1 MKHLV
6 LYIIFLL
13 TAFCSKASA
22 QQGWI
27 TTIDDSVWQNGK
39 YNWISGSDGRLWQSG
54 KFVTDIE
61 GNILLVCDDV
71 YYNCYYTDWALVCM
85 KRVIETDVVRG
96 RTIAVHDTYGAID
109 LLGNVIVD
117 FKYKNPKRVYADKA
131 WKNRCKDAQL
141 GTKYADI
148 IRRAESAME
157 KHAVRAMVYKIGAA
171 RAASVGNGG
180 CKVEDKHLLAGK
192 INGKYGV
199 LDDFYNVVIDF
210 AYDDM
215 YHQKIDNHF
224 VPVKQHGN
232 TNWDL
237 LDYCG
242 TTVWQNFATKI
253 TWYYIVDGHYWIR
266 YVAADDNKDHYST
279 YDPHVKV
286 VDFIKHY
293 VSLNMKYWMR
303 KNETETSADYA
314 ARLSE
319 QNNAYAQ
326 EVYAELA
333 VDTYRKL
340 YPEEKLFIIGDYDLD
355 DKSFLVKTDFGS
367 VAMNVP
373 ESEFI
378 KFKTRWNDGSVVLAN
393 GEYLKTGQD
402 MTPLSFHHTEAGL
415 TLHRLDVIDKV
426 AINSYIANSYIPYR
440 GADYTDVAALP
451 DVDIALVGDGEGK
464 DKGKGGGEIY
474 TAPSDVDTNI
484 PYGSIARAAKTFV
497 VIVDNE
503 NYRQLAKVP
512 FALNDGRIFAEYCT
526 RTFGIPADNVMRY
539 DNATYGMMLEALTR
553 LGNIAKAYGGDI
565 DVIFYYSGHGAPSET
580 DRKAYLVPVDA
591 YTVQPQ
597 GCCSLEHL
605 YAQLGSMGARKVLCL
620 IDACFS
626 GNAKSDGNE
635 LLSSVRGLGIETQDD
650 VPSGNTVVMTASHGE
665 QTAMPFREKRHG
677 MFTYFMLKKLQ
688 LTGGRV
694 TLGELFDYVE
704 AEVRKAS
711 AVKANRMQTPT
722 VTVSGD
728 MPDGWRDTAF

>member
-22 QQGWI
+22 HWSIAGS
-27 TTIDDSVWQNGK
+27 DGKLWQNGK
-39 YNWISGSDGRLWQSG
+39 L
-54 KFVTDIE
+54 VTDIE
-61 GNILLVCDDV
+61 GNIILNCNDV
-71 YYNCYYTDWALVCM
+71 YYNCYYTNWALVCM

-171 RAASVGNGG
+171 RAASVENGG

-199 LDDFYNVVIDF
+199 FDDFYNVVIDF

-415 TLHRLDVIDKV
+415 TLHRLDIIDKV

>member
-22 QQGWI
+22 HWSIAGS
-27 TTIDDSVWQNGK
+27 DGKLWQNGK
-39 YNWISGSDGRLWQSG
+39 L
-54 KFVTDIE
+54 VTDIE
-61 GNILLVCDDV
+61 GNIILNCNDV
-71 YYNCYYTDWALVCM
+71 YYNCYYTNWALVCM
-85 KRVIETDVVRG
+85 KRVVETDVVRG

-141 GTKYADI
+141 GTKYADM

-171 RAASVGNGG
+171 RAASVEKGG
-180 CKVEDKHLLAGK
+180 CKIENKHLLAGK

-215 YHQKIDNHF
+215 YHDKIDNHF
-224 VPVKQHGN
+224 VPVKQQGN

-253 TWYYIVDGHYWIR
+253 TGYYIVDGHYWMSHV
-266 YVAADDNKDHYST
+266 YPKDNKNHYSD

-340 YPEEKLFIIGDYDLD
+340 YPEEKLFTIGDYDLD

-378 KFKTRWNDGSVVLAN
+378 KFKTRWNDGSVVLADGKN
-393 GEYLKTGQD
+393 MKTMQNL
-402 MTPLSFHHTEAGL
+402 TPLSFHHTEAGL

-565 DVIFYYSGHGAPSET
+565 DVIFYYSGHGAPSEA

>member
-22 QQGWI
+22 HWSI
-27 TTIDDSVWQNGK
+27 A
-39 YNWISGSDGRLWQSG
+39 GSDGRLWKNG
-54 KFVTDIE
+54 RFITDIE
-61 GNILLVCDDV
+61 GNILLACDDV
-71 YYNCYYTDWALVCM
+71 YYNFYYTNWALVGM
-85 KRVIETDVVRG
+85 KRVRETDVVRG

-131 WKNRCKDAQL
+131 WKNRCKNAQL

-171 RAASVGNGG
+171 RAASVENGG
-180 CKVEDKHLLAGK
+180 CKIEDKHLLAGK

-215 YHQKIDNHF
+215 YHGKIDNHF
-224 VPVKQHGN
+224 VPVKQQGN
-232 TNWDL
+232 ANWDL

-242 TTVWQNFATKI
+242 TTVWQNFATEI
-253 TWYYIVDGHYWIR
+253 ARDYIFDDGHWIR
-266 YVAADDNKDHYST
+266 YVSARDNKYHYST

-340 YPEEKLFIIGDYDLD
+340 

-378 KFKTRWNDGSVVLAN
+378 KFKTRWNDGSVVLADGKN
-393 GEYLKTGQD
+393 MKTMQNL
-402 MTPLSFHHTEAGL
+402 TPLSFHHIEAGL
-415 TLHRLDVIDKV
+415 TLHRLDVIDNV
-426 AINSYIANSYIPYR
+426 AVNSYIANSYIPYR

-464 DKGKGGGEIY
+464 DKGKGGGEIH

-565 DVIFYYSGHGAPSET
+565 DVIFYYSGHGAPSEA

>member
-22 QQGWI
+22 HWSIAGS
-27 TTIDDSVWQNGK
+27 DGKLWQNGK
-39 YNWISGSDGRLWQSG
+39 L
-54 KFVTDIE
+54 VTDIE
-61 GNILLVCDDV
+61 GNIILNCNDV
-71 YYNCYYTDWALVCM
+71 YYNCYYTNWALVCM

-171 RAASVGNGG
+171 RAASVENGG

-199 LDDFYNVVIDF
+199 FDDFYNVVIDF

-367 VAMNVP
+367 VAMNLP

>member
-22 QQGWI
+22 HWPIAGS
-27 TTIDDSVWQNGK
+27 DGKLWQNGK
-39 YNWISGSDGRLWQSG
+39 L
-54 KFVTDIE
+54 VTDIE
-61 GNILLVCDDV
+61 GNIILNCNDV
-71 YYNCYYTDWALVCM
+71 YYNCYYTNWALVGM

-141 GTKYADI
+141 GTKYADM

-171 RAASVGNGG
+171 RAASVENGG
-180 CKVEDKHLLAGK
+180 CKIENKHLLAGK

-215 YHQKIDNHF
+215 YNQKIDNHF
-224 VPVKQHGN
+224 VPVKQQGN
-232 TNWDL
+232 ANWDL

-242 TTVWQNFATKI
+242 TTVWQNFATEI
-253 TWYYIVDGHYWIR
+253 ARDYIVDSDGHWIR
-266 YVAADDNKDHYST
+266 YVAARDNKYHYST

-340 YPEEKLFIIGDYDLD
+340 YPKEKLFIIGDYDLD

-378 KFKTRWNDGSVVLAN
+378 KFKTRWNDGSVVLADGKN
-393 GEYLKTGQD
+393 MKTMQNL
-402 MTPLSFHHTEAGL
+402 TPLSFHHTEAGL
-415 TLHRLDVIDKV
+415 TLHRLDVIDNV
-426 AINSYIANSYIPYR
+426 AVNSYIANSYIPYR

-464 DKGKGGGEIY
+464 DKGKGGGEIH

-565 DVIFYYSGHGAPSET
+565 DVIFYYSGHGAPSEA

>member
-22 QQGWI
+22 HWSIAGS
-27 TTIDDSVWQNGK
+27 DGKLWQNGK
-39 YNWISGSDGRLWQSG
+39 L
-54 KFVTDIE
+54 VTDIE
-61 GNILLVCDDV
+61 GNIILNCNDV
-71 YYNCYYTDWALVCM
+71 YYNCYYTNWALVCM

-171 RAASVGNGG
+171 RAASVENGG

-199 LDDFYNVVIDF
+199 FDDFYNVVIDF

-378 KFKTRWNDGSVVLAN
+378 KFKTRWNDGSVVLADGKN
-393 GEYLKTGQD
+393 MKTMQNL
-402 MTPLSFHHTEAGL
+402 TPLSFHHTEAGL

>member
-22 QQGWI
+22 HWSIAGS
-27 TTIDDSVWQNGK
+27 DGKLWQNGK
-39 YNWISGSDGRLWQSG
+39 L
-54 KFVTDIE
+54 VTDIE
-61 GNILLVCDDV
+61 GNIILNCNDV
-71 YYNCYYTDWALVCM
+71 YYNCYYTNWALVCM
-85 KRVIETDVVRG
+85 KRVVETDVVRG

-141 GTKYADI
+141 GTKYAEM

-171 RAASVGNGG
+171 RAASVEKGG
-180 CKVEDKHLLAGK
+180 CKIENKHLLAGK

-215 YHQKIDNHF
+215 YHDKIDNHF
-224 VPVKQHGN
+224 VPVKQQGN

-253 TWYYIVDGHYWIR
+253 TGYYIVDGHYWMSHV
-266 YVAADDNKDHYST
+266 YPKDNKNHYSD

-378 KFKTRWNDGSVVLAN
+378 KFKTRWNDGSVVLVDGKN
-393 GEYLKTGQD
+393 MKTMQNL
-402 MTPLSFHHTEAGL
+402 TPLSFHHTEAGL
-415 TLHRLDVIDKV
+415 TLHRLDVIDNV
-426 AINSYIANSYIPYR
+426 AVNSYIANSYIPYR

-526 RTFGIPADNVMRY
+526 RTFGIPDDNVMRY

-565 DVIFYYSGHGAPSET
+565 DVIFYYSGHGAPSEA

-728 MPDGWRDTAF
+728 MPDGWRDASF

>member
-22 QQGWI
+22 HWSIAGS
-27 TTIDDSVWQNGK
+27 DGKLWQNGK
-39 YNWISGSDGRLWQSG
+39 L
-54 KFVTDIE
+54 VTDIE
-61 GNILLVCDDV
+61 GNIILNCNDV
-71 YYNCYYTDWALVCM
+71 YYNCYYTNWALVCM
-85 KRVIETDVVRG
+85 KRVVETDVVRG

-171 RAASVGNGG
+171 RAASVENGG
-180 CKVEDKHLLAGK
+180 CKIENKHLLAGK

-215 YHQKIDNHF
+215 YHEKIDNHF
-224 VPVKQHGN
+224 VPVKQQGN

-266 YVAADDNKDHYST
+266 YIAANDNKDHYSS

-378 KFKTRWNDGSVVLAN
+378 KFKTRWNDGSVVLADGKN
-393 GEYLKTGQD
+393 MKTMQNLA
-402 MTPLSFHHTEAGL
+402 PLSFHHTEAGL

-464 DKGKGGGEIY
+464 DKGKGGGEIH

-565 DVIFYYSGHGAPSET
+565 DVIFYYSGHGAPSEA

>member
-22 QQGWI
+22 HWSIAGS
-27 TTIDDSVWQNGK
+27 DGKLWQNGK
-39 YNWISGSDGRLWQSG
+39 L
-54 KFVTDIE
+54 VTDIE
-61 GNILLVCDDV
+61 GNIILNCNDV
-71 YYNCYYTDWALVCM
+71 YYNCYYTNWALVCM

-171 RAASVGNGG
+171 RAASVENGG

>member
-22 QQGWI
+22 HWSIAGS
-27 TTIDDSVWQNGK
+27 DGKLWQNGK
-39 YNWISGSDGRLWQSG
+39 L
-54 KFVTDIE
+54 VTDIE
-61 GNILLVCDDV
+61 GNIILNCNDV
-71 YYNCYYTDWALVCM
+71 YYNCYYTNWALVCM

-171 RAASVGNGG
+171 RAASVENGG

-415 TLHRLDVIDKV
+415 TLHRLEVIDKV

-440 GADYTDVAALP
+440 GADYTDLAALP

-526 RTFGIPADNVMRY
+526 RTFGIPTDNVMRY

>member
-22 QQGWI
+22 HWSI
-27 TTIDDSVWQNGK
+27 A
-39 YNWISGSDGRLWQSG
+39 GSDGKLWKNG
-54 KFVTDIE
+54 KLVTDIE
-61 GNILLVCDDV
+61 GNIILNCNDV
-71 YYNCYYTDWALVCM
+71 YYNCYYTNWALVCM

-171 RAASVGNGG
+171 RAASVENGG

-415 TLHRLDVIDKV
+415 TLHRLEVIDKV

-526 RTFGIPADNVMRY
+526 RTFGIPTDNVMRY

>member
-85 KRVIETDVVRG
+85 KRVTERSFG
-96 RTIAVHDTYGAID
+96 RIVAEHDTYGAID

-117 FKYKNPKRVYADKA
+117 FKCKNPKRVYADKA
-131 WKNRCKDAQL
+131 WKNRCKDTQL

-171 RAASVGNGG
+171 RAASVEKGG
-180 CKVEDKHLLAGK
+180 CKIENKHLLAGK

-199 LDDFYNVVIDF
+199 LDDFYNVLIDLD
-210 AYDDM
+210 YDDM

-242 TTVWQNFATKI
+242 TTVWHNFATKI
-253 TWYYIVDGHYWIR
+253 TGYSIVDGHYWIR
-266 YVAADDNKDHYST
+266 EIDARDNKEYHCP

-319 QNNAYAQ
+319 QNNAYAK

-340 YPEEKLFIIGDYDLD
+340 SPEEKLFIIGDYDLD

-565 DVIFYYSGHGAPSET
+565 DVIFYYSGHGASSET

>member
-22 QQGWI
+22 HWPI
-27 TTIDDSVWQNGK
+27 A
-39 YNWISGSDGRLWQSG
+39 GSDGRLWKNG

-61 GNILLVCDDV
+61 GNILLACDDV
-71 YYNCYYTDWALVCM
+71 YYNFYYTNWALVGM
-85 KRVIETDVVRG
+85 KRVIETDDVDG
-96 RTIAVHDTYGAID
+96 RPIAVHDTYGAID

-148 IRRAESAME
+148 IRRAESVME

-171 RAASVGNGG
+171 RAASVENGG
-180 CKVEDKHLLAGK
+180 CKIEDKHLLAGK

-215 YHQKIDNHF
+215 YYEKRDNHF
-224 VPVKQHGN
+224 VPVKQQGN

-253 TWYYIVDGHYWIR
+253 TGRYIVDGHDWIR
-266 YVAADDNKDHYST
+266 YVAAYDNKNHYST

-303 KNETETSADYA
+303 KNETETSADYV

-378 KFKTRWNDGSVVLAN
+378 KFKTRWNDGSVVLADGKN
-393 GEYLKTGQD
+393 MKTMQNL
-402 MTPLSFHHTEAGL
+402 TPLSFHHTEAGL
-415 TLHRLDVIDKV
+415 TLHRLDVIDNV
-426 AINSYIANSYIPYR
+426 AVNSYIANSYIPYR

-565 DVIFYYSGHGAPSET
+565 DVIFYYSGHGAPSEA

>member
-22 QQGWI
+22 HWSIAGS
-27 TTIDDSVWQNGK
+27 DGKLWQNGK
-39 YNWISGSDGRLWQSG
+39 L
-54 KFVTDIE
+54 VTDIE
-61 GNILLVCDDV
+61 GNIILNCNDV
-71 YYNCYYTDWALVCM
+71 YYNCYYTNWALVCM

-171 RAASVGNGG
+171 RAASVENGG

-464 DKGKGGGEIY
+464 DKGKVGGEIY

-526 RTFGIPADNVMRY
+526 RTFGIPTDNVMRY

>member
-22 QQGWI
+22 HWSIAGS
-27 TTIDDSVWQNGK
+27 DGKLWQNGK
-39 YNWISGSDGRLWQSG
+39 L
-54 KFVTDIE
+54 VTDIE
-61 GNILLVCDDV
+61 GNIILNCNDV
-71 YYNCYYTDWALVCM
+71 YYNCYYTNWALVCM

-171 RAASVGNGG
+171 RAASVENGG

-378 KFKTRWNDGSVVLAN
+378 KFKTRWNEGSVVLAN

-591 YTVQPQ
+591 YTVQLQ

>member
-22 QQGWI
+22 HWSIAGS
-27 TTIDDSVWQNGK
+27 DGKLWQNGK
-39 YNWISGSDGRLWQSG
+39 L
-54 KFVTDIE
+54 VTDIE
-61 GNILLVCDDV
+61 GNIILNCNDV
-71 YYNCYYTDWALVCM
+71 YYNCYYTNWALVCM

-171 RAASVGNGG
+171 RAASVENGG

-199 LDDFYNVVIDF
+199 FDNFYNVVIDF

-591 YTVQPQ
+591 YIVQPQ

>member
-13 TAFCSKASA
+13 TAFCSKASTHWSIA
-22 QQGWI
+22 
-27 TTIDDSVWQNGK
+27 
-39 YNWISGSDGRLWQSG
+39 GSDGRLWQSG

-61 GNILLVCDDV
+61 GNILLACDDV
-71 YYNCYYTDWALVCM
+71 YYNFYYTNWALVGM

-96 RTIAVHDTYGAID
+96 RTIADHYTYGAID

-141 GTKYADI
+141 GTKYADM

-157 KHAVRAMVYKIGAA
+157 KHAVRAMVYKIGTA
-171 RAASVGNGG
+171 RAASVENGG
-180 CKVEDKHLLAGK
+180 CKIEDKHLLAGK

-215 YHQKIDNHF
+215 YYGKIDNHF
-224 VPVKQHGN
+224 VPVKQQRN
-232 TNWDL
+232 ANWNL

-253 TWYYIVDGHYWIR
+253 KGYYYSDGHHWISH
-266 YVAADDNKDHYST
+266 VSPKDNKGHYFD

-378 KFKTRWNDGSVVLAN
+378 KFKTRWNDGSVVLADGKN
-393 GEYLKTGQD
+393 MKTMQNL
-402 MTPLSFHHTEAGL
+402 TPLSFHHTEAGL
-415 TLHRLDVIDKV
+415 TLHRLDVIDNV
-426 AINSYIANSYIPYR
+426 AVNSYIANSYIPYR

-565 DVIFYYSGHGAPSET
+565 DVIFYYSGHGAPSEA

-597 GCCSLEHL
+597 GCCSLEYL

-711 AVKANRMQTPT
+711 TVKANRMQTPT

>member
-22 QQGWI
+22 HWSI
-27 TTIDDSVWQNGK
+27 A
-39 YNWISGSDGRLWQSG
+39 GSDGRLWQNG
-54 KFVTDIE
+54 KLVTDIE
-61 GNILLVCDDV
+61 GNIILNCNDV
-71 YYNCYYTDWALVCM
+71 YYNCYYTNWALVCM

-141 GTKYADI
+141 GTKYADM

-171 RAASVGNGG
+171 RAASVEKGG
-180 CKVEDKHLLAGK
+180 CKIENKHLLAGK

-215 YHQKIDNHF
+215 YHDKIDNHF
-224 VPVKQHGN
+224 VPVKQQGN

-253 TWYYIVDGHYWIR
+253 TGYYIVDGHYWMSHV
-266 YVAADDNKDHYST
+266 YPKDNKNHYSD

-340 YPEEKLFIIGDYDLD
+340 YPKEKLFTIGDYDLD

-378 KFKTRWNDGSVVLAN
+378 KFKTRWNDGSVVLADGKN
-393 GEYLKTGQD
+393 MKTMQNL
-402 MTPLSFHHTEAGL
+402 TPLSFHHTEAGL
-415 TLHRLDVIDKV
+415 TLHRLDVIDNV
-426 AINSYIANSYIPYR
+426 AVNSYIANSYIPYR

-565 DVIFYYSGHGAPSET
+565 DVIFYYSGHGAPSEA

>member
-22 QQGWI
+22 HWSI
-27 TTIDDSVWQNGK
+27 A
-39 YNWISGSDGRLWQSG
+39 GSDGRLWKNG
-54 KFVTDIE
+54 KFITDIE
-61 GNILLVCDDV
+61 GNIILNCNDV
-71 YYNCYYTDWALVCM
+71 YYNCYYTNWALVCM
-85 KRVIETDVVRG
+85 KRVVETDVVRG

-141 GTKYADI
+141 GTKYADM

-171 RAASVGNGG
+171 RAASVEKGG
-180 CKVEDKHLLAGK
+180 CKIENKHLLAGK

-215 YHQKIDNHF
+215 YHDKIDNHF
-224 VPVKQHGN
+224 VPVKQQGN

-253 TWYYIVDGHYWIR
+253 TGYYIVDGHYWMSHV
-266 YVAADDNKDHYST
+266 YPKDNKNHYSD

-378 KFKTRWNDGSVVLAN
+378 KFKTRWNDGSVVLVDGKN
-393 GEYLKTGQD
+393 MKTMQNL
-402 MTPLSFHHTEAGL
+402 TPLSFHHTEAGL
-415 TLHRLDVIDKV
+415 TLHRLDVIDNV
-426 AINSYIANSYIPYR
+426 AVNSYIANSYIPYR

-565 DVIFYYSGHGAPSET
+565 DVIFYYSGHGAPSEA

>member
-1 MKHLV
+1 MKLLV

-13 TAFCSKASA
+13 TAFCSNASA
-22 QQGWI
+22 HWSI
-27 TTIDDSVWQNGK
+27 A
-39 YNWISGSDGRLWQSG
+39 GSDGRLWKNG
-54 KFVTDIE
+54 RFITDIE
-61 GNILLVCDDV
+61 GNIILNCNDV
-71 YYNCYYTDWALVCM
+71 YYNCYYTNWALVCM
-85 KRVIETDVVRG
+85 KRVVETDVVRG

-141 GTKYADI
+141 GTKYADM

-171 RAASVGNGG
+171 RAASVEKGG
-180 CKVEDKHLLAGK
+180 CKIENKHLLAGK

-224 VPVKQHGN
+224 VPVKQQGN

-253 TWYYIVDGHYWIR
+253 TGYYIVDGHYWMSHV
-266 YVAADDNKDHYST
+266 YPKDNKNHYSD

-340 YPEEKLFIIGDYDLD
+340 YPEEKLFTIGDYDLD

-378 KFKTRWNDGSVVLAN
+378 KFKTRWNDGSVVLADGKN
-393 GEYLKTGQD
+393 MKTMQNL
-402 MTPLSFHHTEAGL
+402 TPLSFHHTEAGL
-415 TLHRLDVIDKV
+415 TLHRLDVIDNV
-426 AINSYIANSYIPYR
+426 AVNSYIANSYIPYR

-565 DVIFYYSGHGAPSET
+565 DVIFYYSGHGAPSEA

-688 LTGGRV
+688 FTGGRV

>member
-22 QQGWI
+22 HWSIAGS
-27 TTIDDSVWQNGK
+27 DGKLWQNGK
-39 YNWISGSDGRLWQSG
+39 L
-54 KFVTDIE
+54 VTDIE
-61 GNILLVCDDV
+61 GNIILNCNDV
-71 YYNCYYTDWALVCM
+71 YYNCYYTNWALVCM

-171 RAASVGNGG
+171 RAASVENGG
-180 CKVEDKHLLAGK
+180 CKIENKHLLAGK

-215 YHQKIDNHF
+215 YHDKIDNHF
-224 VPVKQHGN
+224 VPVKQQGN

-253 TWYYIVDGHYWIR
+253 TGYYIVDGHYWMSHV
-266 YVAADDNKDHYST
+266 YPKDNKNHYSD

-340 YPEEKLFIIGDYDLD
+340 YPKEKLFTIGDYDLD

-378 KFKTRWNDGSVVLAN
+378 KFKTRWNDGSVVLADGKN
-393 GEYLKTGQD
+393 MKTMQNL
-402 MTPLSFHHTEAGL
+402 TPLSFHHTEAGL

-565 DVIFYYSGHGAPSET
+565 DVIFYYSGHGAPSEA

-635 LLSSVRGLGIETQDD
+635 LLSSVRGLGIETQND

>member
-22 QQGWI
+22 HWSIAGS
-27 TTIDDSVWQNGK
+27 DGKLWQNGK
-39 YNWISGSDGRLWQSG
+39 L
-54 KFVTDIE
+54 VTDIE
-61 GNILLVCDDV
+61 GNIILNCNDV
-71 YYNCYYTDWALVCM
+71 YYNCYYTNWALVCM
-85 KRVIETDVVRG
+85 KRVVETDVVRG

-171 RAASVGNGG
+171 RAASVDFNRDTGILCTSCKYVNEWLYAGRIGG
-180 CKVEDKHLLAGK
+180 S
-192 INGKYGV
+192 YGV
-199 LDDFYNVVIDF
+199 IDSWNNVVVDF
-210 AYDDM
+210 GYDDIAT
-215 YHQKIDNHF
+215 YCSDKWRQDRDYSENRFIA
-224 VPVKQHGN
+224 VKKKGGKN
-232 TNWDL
+232 YDV

-242 TTVWQNFATKI
+242 NVVWSDWAKEIEDDLQMGM
-253 TWYYIVDGHYWIR
+253 YI
-266 YVAADDNKDHYST
+266 YVSPTDNKHHIT
-279 YDPHVKV
+279 KYDPHVKV

-378 KFKTRWNDGSVVLAN
+378 KFKTRWNDGSVVLADGKN
-393 GEYLKTGQD
+393 MKTMQKL
-402 MTPLSFHHTEAGL
+402 TPLSFHHTEAGL
-415 TLHRLDVIDKV
+415 TLHRLDVIDNV
-426 AINSYIANSYIPYR
+426 AVNSYIANSYIPYR

-565 DVIFYYSGHGAPSET
+565 DVIFYYSGHGAPSEA

>member
-22 QQGWI
+22 HWSI
-27 TTIDDSVWQNGK
+27 A
-39 YNWISGSDGRLWQSG
+39 GSDGRLWKNG
-54 KFVTDIE
+54 KFITDIE
-61 GNILLVCDDV
+61 GNILLACDDV
-71 YYNCYYTDWALVCM
+71 YYNFYYTNWALVGM

-141 GTKYADI
+141 GTKYADM

-171 RAASVGNGG
+171 RAASVENGG
-180 CKVEDKHLLAGK
+180 CKIENKHLLAGK

-224 VPVKQHGN
+224 VPVKQQGN
-232 TNWDL
+232 ANWDL

-242 TTVWQNFATKI
+242 TTVWQNFATEI
-253 TWYYIVDGHYWIR
+253 ARDYIVDDGHWIR
-266 YVAADDNKDHYST
+266 YVAARDNKYHYST

-340 YPEEKLFIIGDYDLD
+340 YPKEKLFTIGDYDLD

-378 KFKTRWNDGSVVLAN
+378 KFKTRWNDGSVVLADGKN
-393 GEYLKTGQD
+393 MKTMQNL
-402 MTPLSFHHTEAGL
+402 TPLSFHHTEAGL
-415 TLHRLDVIDKV
+415 TLHRLDVIDNV
-426 AINSYIANSYIPYR
+426 AVNSYIANSYIPYR

-464 DKGKGGGEIY
+464 DKGKDGSEIY

-565 DVIFYYSGHGAPSET
+565 DVIFYYSGHGAPSEA

>member
-1 MKHLV
+1 MKHFV

-22 QQGWI
+22 HWSI
-27 TTIDDSVWQNGK
+27 A
-39 YNWISGSDGRLWQSG
+39 GSDGRLWKNG
-54 KFVTDIE
+54 RFITDIE
-61 GNILLVCDDV
+61 GNILLACDDV
-71 YYNCYYTDWALVCM
+71 YYNFYYTNWALVGM
-85 KRVIETDVVRG
+85 KRVRETDVVSG

-141 GTKYADI
+141 GTKYADMI
-148 IRRAESAME
+148 QRAESAME
-157 KHAVRAMVYKIGAA
+157 KHAVRAMVYKIGTA
-171 RAASVGNGG
+171 RAASVENGG
-180 CKVEDKHLLAGK
+180 CKIEDKHLLAGK

-215 YHQKIDNHF
+215 YYGKIDNYF
-224 VPVKQHGN
+224 VPVKQQRN
-232 TNWDL
+232 ANWNL

-253 TWYYIVDGHYWIR
+253 IGYYYNVDGHHWIR
-266 YVAADDNKDHYST
+266 HVSPKDNKNHYSS

-378 KFKTRWNDGSVVLAN
+378 KFKTRWNDGSVVLADGKN
-393 GEYLKTGQD
+393 MKTMQNL
-402 MTPLSFHHTEAGL
+402 TPLSFHHTEAGL
-415 TLHRLDVIDKV
+415 TLHRLDVIDNV
-426 AINSYIANSYIPYR
+426 AVNSYIANSYIPYR

-512 FALNDGRIFAEYCT
+512 FALNDGRIFTEYCT

-565 DVIFYYSGHGAPSET
+565 DVIFYYSGHGAPSEA

>member
-22 QQGWI
+22 HWSI
-27 TTIDDSVWQNGK
+27 A
-39 YNWISGSDGRLWQSG
+39 GSDGRLWKNG
-54 KFVTDIE
+54 KFITDIE
-61 GNILLVCDDV
+61 GNILLACDDV
-71 YYNCYYTDWALVCM
+71 YYNFYYTNWALVGM

-96 RTIAVHDTYGAID
+96 RTNAVHDTYGAID

-141 GTKYADI
+141 GTKYADM

-171 RAASVGNGG
+171 RAASVEKGG
-180 CKVEDKHLLAGK
+180 CKIENKHLLAGK

-215 YHQKIDNHF
+215 YHDKIDNHF
-224 VPVKQHGN
+224 VPVKQQGN

-266 YVAADDNKDHYST
+266 YIAANDNKDHYSS

-303 KNETETSADYA
+303 KNETETSADYV

-378 KFKTRWNDGSVVLAN
+378 KFKTRWNDGSVVLVDGKN
-393 GEYLKTGQD
+393 MKTMQNL
-402 MTPLSFHHTEAGL
+402 TPLSFHHTEAGL
-415 TLHRLDVIDKV
+415 TLHRLDVIDNV
-426 AINSYIANSYIPYR
+426 AVNSYIANSYIPYR

-464 DKGKGGGEIY
+464 DKGNGGGEIY

-565 DVIFYYSGHGAPSET
+565 DVIFYYSGHGAPSEA

>member
-22 QQGWI
+22 HWSIAGS
-27 TTIDDSVWQNGK
+27 DGKLWQNGK
-39 YNWISGSDGRLWQSG
+39 L
-54 KFVTDIE
+54 VTDIE
-61 GNILLVCDDV
+61 GNIILNCNDV
-71 YYNCYYTDWALVCM
+71 YYNCYYTNWALVCM
-85 KRVIETDVVRG
+85 KRVVETDVVRG

-141 GTKYADI
+141 GTKYADM

-171 RAASVGNGG
+171 RAASVEKGG
-180 CKVEDKHLLAGK
+180 CKIENKHLLAGK

-253 TWYYIVDGHYWIR
+253 TGYYIVDGHYWMSHV
-266 YVAADDNKDHYST
+266 YPKDNKNHYSD

-340 YPEEKLFIIGDYDLD
+340 YPEEKLFTIGDYDLD

-378 KFKTRWNDGSVVLAN
+378 KFKTRWNDGSVVLADGKN
-393 GEYLKTGQD
+393 MKTMQNL
-402 MTPLSFHHTEAGL
+402 TPLSFHHTEAGL
-415 TLHRLDVIDKV
+415 TLHRLDVIDNV
-426 AINSYIANSYIPYR
+426 AVNSYIANSYIPYR
-440 GADYTDVAALP
+440 GADYADVAALP

-464 DKGKGGGEIY
+464 DKGKGGGEIH

-565 DVIFYYSGHGAPSET
+565 DVIFYYSGHGAPSEA

>member
-22 QQGWI
+22 HWSIAGS
-27 TTIDDSVWQNGK
+27 DGKLWQNGK
-39 YNWISGSDGRLWQSG
+39 L
-54 KFVTDIE
+54 VTDIE
-61 GNILLVCDDV
+61 GNIILNCNDV
-71 YYNCYYTDWALVCM
+71 YYNCYYTNWALVCM
-85 KRVIETDVVRG
+85 KRVVETDVVRG

-141 GTKYADI
+141 GTKYAEM

-171 RAASVGNGG
+171 RAASVEKGG
-180 CKVEDKHLLAGK
+180 CKIENKHLLAGK

-215 YHQKIDNHF
+215 YHDKIDNHF
-224 VPVKQHGN
+224 VPVKQQGN

-253 TWYYIVDGHYWIR
+253 TGYYIVDGHYWMSHV
-266 YVAADDNKDHYST
+266 YPKDNKNHYSD

-378 KFKTRWNDGSVVLAN
+378 KFKTRWNDGSVVLVDGKN
-393 GEYLKTGQD
+393 MKTMQNL
-402 MTPLSFHHTEAGL
+402 TPLSFHHTEAGL
-415 TLHRLDVIDKV
+415 TLHRLDVIDNV
-426 AINSYIANSYIPYR
+426 AVNSYIANSYIPYR

-565 DVIFYYSGHGAPSET
+565 DVIFYYSGHGAPSEA

-728 MPDGWRDTAF
+728 MPDGWRDASF

>member
-22 QQGWI
+22 HWSI
-27 TTIDDSVWQNGK
+27 A
-39 YNWISGSDGRLWQSG
+39 GSDGRLWKNG
-54 KFVTDIE
+54 RFITDIE
-61 GNILLVCDDV
+61 GNIILNCNDV
-71 YYNCYYTDWALVCM
+71 YYNCYYTNWALVCM
-85 KRVIETDVVRG
+85 KRVVETDVVRG

-141 GTKYADI
+141 GTKYADM

-171 RAASVGNGG
+171 RAASVEKGG
-180 CKVEDKHLLAGK
+180 CKIENKHLLAGK

-224 VPVKQHGN
+224 VPVKQQGN

-253 TWYYIVDGHYWIR
+253 TGYYIVDGHYWMSHV
-266 YVAADDNKDHYST
+266 YPKDNKNHYSD

-340 YPEEKLFIIGDYDLD
+340 YPEEKLFTIGDYDLD

-378 KFKTRWNDGSVVLAN
+378 KFKTRWNDGSVVLADGKN
-393 GEYLKTGQD
+393 MKTMQNL
-402 MTPLSFHHTEAGL
+402 TPLSFHHTEAGL
-415 TLHRLDVIDKV
+415 TLHRLDVIDNV
-426 AINSYIANSYIPYR
+426 AVNSYIANSYIPYR

-565 DVIFYYSGHGAPSET
+565 DVIFYYSGHGAPSEA

-688 LTGGRV
+688 FTGGRV

>member
-22 QQGWI
+22 YWPI
-27 TTIDDSVWQNGK
+27 A
-39 YNWISGSDGRLWQSG
+39 GSDGRLWKNG

-61 GNILLVCDDV
+61 GNILLACDDV
-71 YYNCYYTDWALVCM
+71 YYNFYYTNWALVGM

-96 RTIAVHDTYGAID
+96 RTNAVHDTYGAID

-148 IRRAESAME
+148 IRRAESALE
-157 KHAVRAMVYKIGAA
+157 KHAVRAMVYKIGVA
-171 RAASVGNGG
+171 RAASVENGG
-180 CKVEDKHLLAGK
+180 CKIENKHLLAGK

-224 VPVKQHGN
+224 VPVKQQGN
-232 TNWDL
+232 TNWNL

-253 TWYYIVDGHYWIR
+253 TGYYIVDGHYWIR
-266 YVAADDNKDHYST
+266 HIAAKDNQDHYST

-340 YPEEKLFIIGDYDLD
+340 YPEEKLFTIGDYDLD

-378 KFKTRWNDGSVVLAN
+378 KFKARWNDGSVVLADGKN
-393 GEYLKTGQD
+393 MKTMQNL
-402 MTPLSFHHTEAGL
+402 TPLSFHHTEAGL
-415 TLHRLDVIDKV
+415 TLHRLDVIDNV
-426 AINSYIANSYIPYR
+426 AVNSYIANSYIPYR

-565 DVIFYYSGHGAPSET
+565 DVIFYYSGHGAPSEA

-605 YAQLGSMGARKVLCL
+605 YAQLGGMGARKVLCL

>member
-22 QQGWI
+22 HWSIAGS
-27 TTIDDSVWQNGK
+27 DGKLWQNGK
-39 YNWISGSDGRLWQSG
+39 L
-54 KFVTDIE
+54 VTDIE
-61 GNILLVCDDV
+61 GNIILNCNDV
-71 YYNCYYTDWALVCM
+71 YYNCYYTNWALVCM
-85 KRVIETDVVRG
+85 KRVVETDVVRG
-96 RTIAVHDTYGAID
+96 RTIAVHDMYGAID

-171 RAASVGNGG
+171 RAASVEKGG
-180 CKVEDKHLLAGK
+180 CKIENKHLLAGK

-215 YHQKIDNHF
+215 YHDKIDNHF
-224 VPVKQHGN
+224 VPVKQQGN

-253 TWYYIVDGHYWIR
+253 TGYYIVDGHYWMSHV
-266 YVAADDNKDHYST
+266 YPKDNKNHYSD

-378 KFKTRWNDGSVVLAN
+378 KFKTRWNDGSVVLVDGKN
-393 GEYLKTGQD
+393 MKTMQNL
-402 MTPLSFHHTEAGL
+402 TPLSFHHTEAGL
-415 TLHRLDVIDKV
+415 TLHRLDVIDNV
-426 AINSYIANSYIPYR
+426 AVNSYIANSYIPYR

-526 RTFGIPADNVMRY
+526 RTFGIPDDNVMRY

-565 DVIFYYSGHGAPSET
+565 DVIFYYSGHGAPSEA

-728 MPDGWRDTAF
+728 MPDGWRDASF